1 MKKCRKQFVNRFN
14 ILFVFVGLIF
24 CSCSSNSSQEH
35 IRILNWNDFHSSN
48 ISREREDDQGKY
60 LSGGAAIL
68 KGALDSFRQDSIPV
82 ITVHAGDEFQGSP
95 ISGIT
100 RGASQIRIL
109 NLLKPDV
116 FTIGNHEFDY
126 GSYRLDSL
134 LSGVNFPVISAN
146 LVNTDKN
153 KLFAK
158 PYKISKIGN
167 VKIGFIGL
175 MFPNLASVVLGEN
188 IKNIQVLDYKKTVQK
203 YISELQNSV
212 DIFVVVSHMG
222 IEFDRSLA
230 EANNDIDI
238 ILGGHS
244 HTKHEEPEN
253 VNGVLIFHAG
263 SYGRYLGKLDLWI
276 DTKLDTILKFEG
288 KLLSVNSRNFPMD
301 KKVQAVVDSL
311 ENIVGEDL
319 DQVIAELK
327 TDWVRDRNKESKVG
341 NWIADV
347 YRDFTGADIAF
358 QNSGGIR
365 KNLKTGP
372 VTKRDFWE
380 VAPFGNYLVEFSA
393 SCEEIYKILEQKLRG
408 GIIHVSGLKVIYN
421 PEAADKK
428 VIKKIL
434 INGKPVQSDKTYSVA
449 TLNFVFDQFQ
459 KDFDFLQKREVKRFN
474 KLDRDVLMEAAEK
487 QKILQSEIE
496 GRLQKVSN

>member
-1 MKKCRKQFVNRFN
+1 MKKYKLSLNRLN
-14 ILFVFVGLIF
+14 ILFIFVGLVF
-24 CSCSSNSSQEH
+24 CSCSSQKTLEH

-48 ISREREDDQGKY
+48 ISREMKDDQGTF
-60 LSGGAAIL
+60 LSGGAAIM
-68 KGALDSFRQDSIPV
+68 KGALEQFRNDSIPV

-134 LSGVNFPVISAN
+134 LSGVSFPVISAN

-153 KLFAK
+153 ELFTK
-158 PYKISKIGN
+158 PYKILNVGH

-175 MFPNLASVVLGEN
+175 MFPALSSVVLGEN

-203 YISELQNSV
+203 YISVLKGSV
-212 DIFVVVSHMG
+212 DLMVVVSHMG
-222 IEFDRSLA
+222 IEYDRSLA
-230 EANNDIDI
+230 QANNEIDI
-238 ILGGHS
+238 IFGGHS
-244 HTKHEEPEN
+244 HTKHEKPEN

-263 SYGRYLGKLDLWI
+263 SYGRYLGKLDLWV
-276 DTKLDTILKFEG
+276 DTKLDTILKYDG
-288 KLLSVNSRNFPMD
+288 KLLSVNSRNFSSD

-311 ENIVGEDL
+311 ENIVGKDL

-327 TDWVRDRNKESKVG
+327 TDWFRDRNKESKIG
-341 NWIADV
+341 NWIADAF
-347 YRDFTGADIAF
+347 RDFSGADIAF

-372 VTKRDFWE
+372 ITKRDFWE

-393 SCEEIYKILEQKLRG
+393 SGEEIYKIVEQKFRN
-408 GIIHVSGLKVIYN
+408 GIIHVSGLNVVYN
-421 PEAADKK
+421 PKASDKK
-428 VIKKIL
+428 VIKKLL
-434 INGKPVQSDKTYSVA
+434 INGKPVQYDKTYSVA

-459 KDFDFLQKREVKRFN
+459 KDFNFLQKREVKRFN
-474 KLDRDVLMEAAEK
+474 KLDRDVLIEAAEK
-487 QKILQSEIE
+487 QKVLHAKIE